1 MSSILTPQ
9 VILLTYWLAIVA
21 IAALFLRLACSLCQ
35 ADIPSWK
42 RAIVSVVLVT
52 FLAYLTFDFTLYMI
66 MRSMQDVIVNVPPGY
81 GYNHWFREPLALKWM
96 VVGQAPA
103 MLRWLA
109 PIFALCIAG
118 ILQVI
123 VLQADV
129 TFRWGLI
136 IFLLQTVATAVAG
149 YILMLVLGVGLQA
162 IGWTPQPVTVAQS
175 QGPSQGPPQ
184 QQASAKSAAKGKSSK
199 SSGKKAAASAPPAN
213 VASLQP
219 RDQDHQ
225 GAGEKAAA
233 TVQDVLRNVKNYA
246 DSHLEDINEE
256 LAPVTRH
263 LPQPVNDFL
272 RGGGWWLVF
281 GVIGIIALLWLRSIV
296 RRIRGAVATAMPMT
310 TKKPRTKVIPIN
322 LKVRLAKIGEAVSE
336 EGPTQIVVHGVP
348 ARLRLVVMS
357 VGSRNAGALTA
368 EMADRVLDWIKPG
381 LAAVMLEDYPAVH
394 VWPAFFSSSGFASAV
409 AANVVFPKA
418 AGTPTRWAVVVGQV
432 KMGKAVVNVALGL
445 RTEEPTS
452 MRIIKV
458 SGNQW
463 LGVLKV
469 HPAEKAVSAG

>member
-1 MSSILTPQ
+1 MNTILTPQ
-9 VILLTYWLAIVA
+9 VILLAYWLAIIG

-96 VVGQAPA
+96 VAGQAPA

-109 PIFALCIAG
+109 PVFALCIAG

-136 IFLLQTVATAVAG
+136 IFLLQTGATAVAG

-162 IGWTPQPVTVAQS
+162 IGWTPQPVTVAQA
-175 QGPSQGPPQ
+175 QGPPQ
-184 QQASAKSAAKGKSSK
+184 QQASAKSAAKGKSAK
-199 SSGKKAAASAPPAN
+199 SSSKKATTTAPPAT
-213 VASLQP
+213 VASMQP
-219 RDQDHQ
+219 REQDQQ

-256 LAPVTRH
+256 LAPVTKY

-296 RRIRGAVATAMPMT
+296 RRIRGAVAAAVPTRK
-310 TKKPRTKVIPIN
+310 KKPRTKVIPIN

-348 ARLRLVVMS
+348 ARLRLVVLS
-357 VGSRNAGALTA
+357 VGSRNAGALTE

-394 VWPAFFSSSGFASAV
+394 VWPPFLSTSGFASAV
-409 AANVVFPKA
+409 NANVVFPKPS
-418 AGTPTRWAVVVGQV
+418 GTPTRWAVVVGQV
-432 KMGKAVVNVALGL
+432 RMGKAVVNVALGL

-463 LGVLKV
+463 LSVLKTR
-469 HPAEKAVSAG
+469 HAEQAVTAD